1 MNCTTFIF
9 TRPRIPRGH
18 RFLPIVAA
26 LGLLIIGT
34 WQVRAGDMPSKEYQV
49 KAACIFNFTKFV
61 DWPPAAFANDTAPIT
76 IGVLGDDGFGPLLD
90 QLIAGETVHNRKLIV
105 KRSKQLDD
113 LKTCQVLWIGKS
125 EQSRVPQILAS
136 LGDASILTVSEI
148 QGFAA
153 AGGIINFY
161 LDDNKVHFE
170 INPDAAKRRGINI
183 SPKLL
188 ALARIVR

>member
-1 MNCTTFIF
+1 M
-9 TRPRIPRGH
+9 
-18 RFLPIVAA
+18 
-26 LGLLIIGT
+26 
-34 WQVRAGDMPSKEYQV
+34 MPP
-49 KAACIFNFTKFV
+49 A
-61 DWPPAAFANDTAPIT
+61 AAFANDTAPIT